1 MLPIAESTWEGII
14 DVYPI
19 RGSVERPN
27 EGDKELGSGG
37 GGGGMFA
44 DWVFRRFTYF
54 WWGGWLVGGSI
65 GGGWMSW
72 LIGAGGTILGSGGRV
87 SE

>member
-37 GGGGMFA
+37 GGGGVCSPIGFS
-44 DWVFRRFTYF
+44 VGLPIF
-54 WWGGWLVGGSI
+54 GGEVGWLVDRLVGDGC
-65 GGGWMSW
+65 
-72 LIGAGGTILGSGGRV
+72 LG
-87 SE
+87 

>member
-37 GGGGMFA
+37 GGGY
-44 DWVFRRFTYF
+44 VRRLGFPSVYLF
-54 WWGGWLVGGSI
+54 LVGRLVGWWIDWWGMDVLVDWSGWHHTGL
-65 GGGWMSW
+65 GW
-72 LIGAGGTILGSGGRV
+72 A